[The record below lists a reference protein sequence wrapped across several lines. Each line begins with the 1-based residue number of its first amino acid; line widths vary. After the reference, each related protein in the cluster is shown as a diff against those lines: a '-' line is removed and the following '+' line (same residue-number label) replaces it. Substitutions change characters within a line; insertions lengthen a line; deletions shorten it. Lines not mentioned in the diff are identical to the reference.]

1 MALFTVTIGSYINLA
16 PSVVGNKSINIAHN
30 ATYVFT
36 LANFSTETI
45 PQYSDP
51 EGDIADTVEITT
63 IPTTGVLNLIAVPV
77 IALDIITT
85 ADFTANDL
93 NYVADIGTETA
104 YSENFTFD
112 VSDVGSL
119 TLAGLT
125 GTLTINV
132 AAKENLPP
140 TVVGDGEMTIAY
152 GETGIFT
159 IAMFSTGTTPP
170 YSDPESDLAENL
182 KILTLPTLGTILLN
196 GIPVGPND
204 VVPFSDIALGLLTY
218 VPDLADT
225 DGDMQGFTFEVADAG
240 SGTFVG

>member
-1 MALFTVTIGSYINLA
+1 MALFTVTIGAYVNLSPTVIGDNTINLQ
-16 PSVVGNKSINIAHN
+16 HN
-30 ATYVFT
+30 ETYIFT

-63 IPTTGVLNLIAVPV
+63 ITTTGIINLIAVPV
-77 IALDIITT
+77 IALDIINT
-85 ADFTANDL
+85 AAFTANEL
-93 NYVADIGTETA
+93 NYVADIGTLTA

-125 GTLTINV
+125 GTITINV

-140 TVVGDGEMTIAY
+140 TVVGDGMMTIAY

-159 IAMFSTGTTPP
+159 EAMFSTGTTPP
-170 YSDPESDLAENL
+170 YSDPEADLAFNL
-182 KILTLPTLGTILLN
+182 KILTLPTLGTILFN
-196 GIPVGPND
+196 GISVGPND
-204 VVPFSDIALGLLTY
+204 IIAFSNIALGLLTY